1 MTFASITVSGT
12 LNNKAEQR
20 FTPNNTSVIG
30 FYMNIDKY
38 DSRSKEMKQHSIKV
52 NLWGDN
58 HAQYLETLVPGA
70 EVLVIG
76 RPQIEQ
82 YTDREGNN
90 VRAFV
95 VEANKINILGS
106 SAGGSASA
114 DFNAEYSSSSLS
126 SGPEK
131 SDLSEEDMEIPF

>member
-20 FTPNNTSVIG
+20 FTPNNSSVIS
-30 FYMNIDKY
+30 FYMNIDRY
-38 DSRSKEMKQHSIKV
+38 DSRSKEMKQHSVKV

-58 HAQYLETLVPGA
+58 NAQYLETLTPGA

-82 YTDREGNN
+82 YTDRDGNN

-106 SAGGSASA
+106 SSSSDSSVDYSA
-114 DFNAEYSSSSLS
+114 SSLS
-126 SGPEK
+126 SGPET
-131 SDLSEEDMEIPF
+131 SDFSEEDMEIPF

>member
-1 MTFASITVSGT
+1 MTFASITISGT

-30 FYMNIDKY
+30 FYMNIDRY
-38 DSRSKEMKQHSIKV
+38 DSRSKEMKQHSVKV

-58 HAQYLETLVPGA
+58 HAQYLDTLVSGA

-82 YTDREGNN
+82 YTDRDGNN

-106 SAGGSASA
+106 SASASA
-114 DFNAEYSSSSLS
+114 DFNADPSAMGFS
-126 SGPEK
+126 SGPES
-131 SDLSEEDMEIPF
+131 SDFSSEEDMEIPF

>member
-1 MTFASITVSGT
+1 MTFASITLSGT

-20 FTPNNTSVIG
+20 YTPNNVSVIS
-30 FYMNIDKY
+30 FYMNIDRY
-38 DSRSKEMKQHSIKV
+38 DGRSKEVKQHSVKV

-58 HAQYLETLVPGA
+58 HAQYLDSLNSGA

-95 VEANKINILGS
+95 VEASKRNLL
-106 SAGGSASA
+106 SASSG
-114 DFNAEYSSSSLS
+114 SSSSNLVDTEVYNS
-126 SGPEK
+126 SPSQ
-131 SDLSEEDMEIPF
+131 SDSSDFSEEDMEIPF